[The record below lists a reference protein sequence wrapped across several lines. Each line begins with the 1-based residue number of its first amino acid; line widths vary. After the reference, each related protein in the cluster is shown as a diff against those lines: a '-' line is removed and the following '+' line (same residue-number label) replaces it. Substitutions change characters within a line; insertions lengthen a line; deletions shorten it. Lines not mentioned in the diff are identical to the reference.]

1 MKVPLF
7 IYTDTKSLLEKIN
20 TCHNDLEES
29 SPVKVNKQ
37 TACSYSLFTKC
48 SFDSNRHHYY
58 RGNDCMKNFS
68 NMAWKTKY
76 VTTNRRGEQIS

>member
-48 SFDSNRHHYY
+48 SNAHY

-68 NMAWKTKY
+68 NMA
-76 VTTNRRGEQIS
+76 

>member
-76 VTTNRRGEQIS
+76 VTINRRGERIS